1 MPSSLIFLAEG
12 AEEIELVVTADVLR
26 RAGFEVVIAGLS
38 GEGPVKCSRNVHLVP
53 DKSLKEA
60 LSKHYDVLICPGG
73 AQGSENLC
81 KSKEVGAAL
90 QDQEKRGG
98 YIAAIC
104 AAPTALVAHNIA
116 KGKKLTSYP
125 GMADKFKDYK
135 YLEDRVVVDGK
146 LITSRGPGTSFEFA
160 LAIVEQL
167 EGKDKAQS
175 QMKSLLLKP

>member
-1 MPSSLIFLAEG
+1 MPSGLIFLAEG
-12 AEEIELVVTADVLR
+12 AEEMELVITADVLR
-26 RAGFEVVIAGLS
+26 RAGVDVVIAGVA
-38 GEGPVKCSRNVHLVP
+38 GDGPVKCSNKVTVVP
-53 DKSLKEA
+53 DKSLSEA
-60 LSKHYDVLICPGG
+60 VSKHYDILICPGG
-73 AQGSENLC
+73 AKGSETLC

-98 YIAAIC
+98 FIAAVC

-135 YLEDRVVVDGK
+135 YLEERVVVDGK
-146 LITSRGPGTSFEFA
+146 LITSRGPGTTFEFA

-167 EGKDKAQS
+167 VGKEKVQS
-175 QMKSLLLKP
+175 LTSGLVLK